1 MVPTVIHIRIGTFFF
16 LRFFFR
22 IYENLWLIFESSL
35 LIISKMFL
43 KCYVDF
49 VKLTVGSVFL

>member
-1 MVPTVIHIRIGTFFF
+1 MVPIVIHIRIGTFF

-35 LIISKMFL
+35 LNNIQ
-43 KCYVDF
+43 D
-49 VKLTVGSVFL
+49 VFKVLC